1 MKSDPFILEALEG
14 LVELGYVEKLPPRPG
29 ETEPRWRL
37 TELGKSQPT
46 PVKGKT
52 MVEDAVPL
60 SSGPIRRDHPAGGA
74 RQAPRRE
81 AARRCRKGQ

>member
-1 MKSDPFILEALEG
+1 MKSDPLTIEALEG

-46 PVKGKT
+46 LRNGKF
-52 MVEDAVPL
+52 MAEDW
-60 SSGPIRRDHPAGGA
+60 RR
-74 RQAPRRE
+74 RSRT
-81 AARRCRKGQ
+81 